1 MATKKPPTP
10 TKTPG
15 RRGSAPGEHRGGRKK
30 GTPNKKTVIKRQLEA
45 VKASAAP
52 GDLLTPLQ
60 FMLSVVNNKK
70 MPMRFR
76 GDMAKN
82 AAPYVHPKLVA
93 ITAKTTNKNL
103 NVDASAL
110 IEEGQVDPAALYRD
124 IMGADEDEEA
134 ED

>member
-1 MATKKPPTP
+1 M
-10 TKTPG
+10 PG
-15 RRGSAPGEHRGGRKK
+15 QRFGGKKK
-30 GTPNKKTVIKRQLEA
+30 GTKNKKTIIKEQLEK

-60 FMLSVVNNKK
+60 FMLGVVNNKK

-103 NVDASAL
+103 NVDAGAL
-110 IEEGQVDPAALYRD
+110 AADGTVDVAALYRD
-124 IMGADEDEEA
+124 IMGAEDDEEA